1 MSGDPDGHAVGATTQ
16 KEIDAMFD
24 KVRTFVASKSP
35 EEVSEIKRILAKY
48 ENSYATISNR
58 IFYLDSDITTFES
71 QLSQWFYEKP
81 YAEQVYTTT
90 VEKPGLLAN
99 NMFRQRA
106 AITQR
111 LATAYAEIDP
121 LRKDM
126 KIFDRFYNGY
136 TTSFN
141 NTTNKQRFR
150 AIDRPVYQDAFF
162 EYIVSQPNNVET
174 QPNNVESP
182 SNNVESQ
189 SNNVESPSNNVESP
203 SNSGESQPNSGGK
216 KSKNGKKTMKSK
228 KGKKHMNSKKGK
240 KSMRRK

>member
-16 KEIDAMFD
+16 KETAAMFEI
-24 KVRTFVASKSP
+24 VRKFVASKSP
-35 EEVSEIKRILAKY
+35 GEVSEIKRILAKY
-48 ENSYATISNR
+48 ENSYATINNR
-58 IFYLDSDITTFES
+58 IFYLTRDIDTFES

-90 VEKPGLLAN
+90 VEKPGWLAN

-126 KIFDRFYNGY
+126 EIFKRFYNGY
-136 TTSFN
+136 TTLFN
-141 NTTNKQRFR
+141 NTTNTQRFR
-150 AIDRPVYQDAFF
+150 AIDRPVYKDKFF

-174 QPNNVESP
+174 QPNNVETQP
-182 SNNVESQ
+182 
-189 SNNVESPSNNVESP
+189 NNVESP

-228 KGKKHMNSKKGK
+228 NGKKTMKSKKGKKHMNSKKGK